1 MPELPI
7 PFPQN
12 GVSDTFSYEAQPPG
26 TTVDALNVRAV
37 DGVTGRVRG
46 AQREG
51 LDRVT
56 PNALGGSK
64 VQALTTVTYDGR
76 QVEFQNN
83 ETSAANDLTLWSK
96 SLNAS
101 TSGAGSGVNT
111 IAIDVSGNVYTIV
124 GNALLV
130 KYNSAGAQ
138 QWEFDLPVKVANHVV
153 RALAVDEYGGI
164 YVGVSEG
171 TTAQEFAWIR
181 RYVENAEGVLDMQWS
196 VAPGA
201 YVEKLVIRNDKI
213 YAALN
218 YNDAGKSQ
226 VAAYEFIYTASPS
239 VARAW
244 YVPYP
249 VNDFAITDSG
259 EVITAH
265 RQADRIFEASG
276 SYPGTRSFDPR
287 SSPETGHVVEPSAMR
302 WDPTKLDNW
311 EDRKWVWMNGDT
323 IKQQQGYET
332 IRDGEDVNL
341 WQDILGAGEVVLSKG
356 LDSTDIAPK
365 YISSGLA
372 GRPGVHFKGNN
383 YRMETLGTKRLLPG
397 ANADEAY
404 LLVMVVKPT
413 GTEAVPQALLY
424 QDSAL
429 TSNSKPNFAQYW
441 VPSSS
446 ATQYESP
453 SGDNGI
459 TGKTR
464 FDTVVALNA
473 RCGVPVTGAS
483 FSYISG
489 GTNPTSYPTL
499 TNVTYGRR
507 IYKDDRV
514 NVSSDGAAYVSLK
527 GNDNYGIRYRVP
539 PYGNPTNNSPT
550 TSRTVDFTDW
560 HRFTGS
566 SGYVSV
572 MGESRQNEDPENT
585 TLFPNGQY
593 NDPKEAYGRFWVGE
607 DASPTE
613 PVRPMIVSMLI
624 DNEKCNGN
632 NDISLFRVNGMPL
645 AQWRS
650 VKHSNGVKPTVIGK
664 LRNSDSSKA
673 GDQTHGMDDMLDD
686 GTSSQVNFIGL
697 DAEIYEIFVIKQYV
711 DGTTTKVCTFPGY
724 NANAF
729 GVNPA
734 YSTAS
739 DTELEKIE
747 AYFAWK
753 YGIAHLLDQGG
764 KAANSAPA
772 WDAQANS
779 YQTVNLGQTQYGHPY
794 GLPAI
799 PSSVTTAVVGGPP
812 TQSTKS
818 PTSIDR
824 YLWTSAYTM
833 MVKWNFQR
841 GPRWIQFADGVGYG
855 VALSGS
861 SVFSVGPVWPTGGV
875 NLDSGSVK
883 LITDLGASVDGVATK
898 TVNLGGSV
906 VGYGNDSVRME
917 CDKYGR
923 CWIPAY
929 WDDASSG
936 LSFNT
941 HALFAFKAPASGTE
955 LTTDFAYKVVSQTPH
970 RGLCVA
976 IDRTETDYGPDSA
989 AITRPEA
996 VVLGTEAYSI
1006 DGQTLHYIDLVG
1018 ADFVPGAKARNTTW
1032 VGVCGGDIKTFTSA
1046 ASQTPS
1052 GGAGAL
1058 SSSSRFVNAVT
1069 AFSKVYFSDGRKYMV
1084 YDPVD
1089 NEVTEWL
1096 AFTAGRIPEAC
1107 RLMTFWRGR
1116 MVLARGP
1123 DDPHNWHMSAVG
1135 DPNDW
1140 NQFPPD
1146 SPLETQA
1153 ISGNNSVVGG
1163 NHDII
1168 NALIPYDR
1176 ERLIF
1181 GGDHTIHMMWGD
1193 PMAGGMIALLTDV
1206 TGISFGSG
1214 WCKDSS
1220 GILYFYGSRGGVY
1233 AMAPGGGADRVSNH
1247 PQKISS
1253 ETIDR
1258 KLSSVNLETHY
1269 LGMVWDDIEQRLY
1282 LYQMPYS
1289 TNATPMDSWCWEKKT
1304 GAWWVDRFS
1313 NVGLSP
1319 TALCVLDGDSS
1330 NDRVIA
1336 LGCQDGVVRYPSRTA
1351 KTDDG
1356 TAIDSYVT
1364 IGPFFSGN
1372 STLRIRN
1379 PKITLARDQG
1389 GCWVELLSSDTADVR
1404 GEPVQRAL
1412 LGPGQNPRHMIGTR
1426 GAFVWLRLRN
1436 AAPGSRWAYES
1447 GVVEAISSNR
1457 KRAP

>member
-1 MPELPI
+1 MAELPI

-26 TTVDALNVRAV
+26 TSVDALNVRAV

-51 LDRVT
+51 LERVT
-56 PNALGGSK
+56 PNALGSNK

-76 QVEFQNN
+76 QIEFENN
-83 ETSAANDLTLWSK
+83 TTSTPNDLTLWAK
-96 SLNAS
+96 PLNA
-101 TSGAGSGVNT
+101 TTTGDGSGVNVV
-111 IAIDVSGNVYTIV
+111 AIDISGNVYTVV
-124 GNALLV
+124 GNAMLV

-171 TTAQEFAWIR
+171 TTAQEYAWIR
-181 RYVENAEGVLDMQWS
+181 RYVEDAEGVLQMQWS

-201 YVEKLVIRNDKI
+201 YVEKLVVRNDKVF
-213 YAALN
+213 AALN
-218 YNDAGKSQ
+218 YSDSGKSQ
-226 VAAYEFIYTASPS
+226 IAAYEFIYTASPA

-249 VNDFAITDSG
+249 VNDFAVTDSG

-265 RQADRIFEASG
+265 EPRLIFTAAG
-276 SYPGTRSFDPR
+276 TYPGNRSFDPR
-287 SSPETGHVVEPSAMR
+287 STPETGHVVEPSAMR

-311 EDRKWVWMNGDT
+311 EDRKWVWLNGDT

-341 WQDILGAGEVVLSKG
+341 WQDILGAGEVVFSKG
-356 LDSTDIAPK
+356 TDAADIAPK

-441 VPSSS
+441 VPSLSS
-446 ATQYESP
+446 TQYESP

-464 FDTVVALNA
+464 FDTVIALNA
-473 RCGVPVTGAS
+473 RCGYSVTGQTFTYTAS
-483 FSYISG
+483 
-489 GTNPTSYPTL
+489 GTNPSSYQTISN
-499 TNVTYGRR
+499 TTYGRR
-507 IYKDDRV
+507 IYKHDRV
-514 NVSSDGAAYVSLK
+514 TVSGSGANNGSGYVSSK
-527 GNDNYGIRYRVP
+527 GNDNYGIRYRLTTISNLEIVP
-539 PYGNPTNNSPT
+539 TVT
-550 TSRTVDFTDW
+550 KTVDFTDW
-560 HRFTGS
+560 HRFRGAA
-566 SGYVSV
+566 GYVSI
-572 MGESRQNEDPENT
+572 MGEQYQNIDQEET
-585 TLFPNGQY
+585 GQGNY
-593 NDPKEAYGRFWVGE
+593 SDPKEAYGRFWVGE

-624 DNEKCNGN
+624 DNEKCNGG

-645 AQWRS
+645 AQWKS
-650 VKHSNGVKPTVIGK
+650 VKHSNSVKPTVIGK

-673 GDQTHGMDDMLDD
+673 GDQSHGMDDMLDD
-686 GTSSQVNFIGL
+686 GAGSQVNFLGL

-729 GVNPA
+729 GVNPS

-764 KAANSAPA
+764 KAANSSPV
-772 WDAQANS
+772 WDAQATS
-779 YQTVNLGQTQYGHPY
+779 YQAIALGQTEYAHPY
-794 GLPAI
+794 GIPAI
-799 PSSVTTAVVGGPP
+799 PSQTSASVVGGPP
-812 TQSTKS
+812 NQSSKS
-818 PTSIDR
+818 QSSIDR
-824 YLWTSAYTM
+824 YLWTSAYSLM
-833 MVKWNFQR
+833 AKWNFQR
-841 GPRWIQFADGVGYG
+841 GPRWVKWASGVGYA
-855 VALSGS
+855 VASKGS
-861 SVFSVGPVWPTGGV
+861 SVFSLGPAYSTGDASAW
-875 NLDSGSVK
+875 LWSDSGA
-883 LITDLGASVDGVATK
+883 DLTAVGNHVAYASSET
-898 TVNLGGSV
+898 
-906 VGYGNDSVRME
+906 VGYGNTKARIE
-917 CDKYGR
+917 FDKYGR
-923 CWIPAY
+923 CWVPAY
-929 WDDASSG
+929 WSNAQSGASY
-936 LSFNT
+936 NT
-941 HALFAFKAPASGTE
+941 QALFAFKAPTSGPT
-955 LTTDFAYKVVSQTPH
+955 LDIDFQYKVISQTPH

-976 IDRTETDYGPDSA
+976 VDQTENDYGPDA
-989 AITRPEA
+989 ANVTRPEA
-996 VVLGTEAYSI
+996 VVLGTEAYSA
-1006 DGQTLHYIDLVG
+1006 GGNTLHYIDLVG
-1018 ADFVPGAKARNTTW
+1018 ADFKVGAKARNITW
-1032 VGVCGGDIKTFTSA
+1032 VGVCDGTIKTFDGTSSSVPTGGASALSA
-1046 ASQTPS
+1046 AS
-1052 GGAGAL
+1052 
-1058 SSSSRFVNAVT
+1058 RYVNAVA
-1069 AFSKVYFSDGRKYMV
+1069 AFSKVYFSDGRKYKV

-1089 NEVTEWL
+1089 DEVTDW
-1096 AFTAGRIPEAC
+1096 AATTAGRIPEAC

-1140 NQFPPD
+1140 DQFPPD

-1168 NALIPYDR
+1168 NCLIPYDR

-1181 GGDHTIHMMWGD
+1181 GGDHSIHMMWGD

-1269 LGMVWDDIEQRLY
+1269 LAMAWDDIEQRLY
-1282 LYQMPYS
+1282 LYQIPYG
-1289 TNATPMDSWCWEKKT
+1289 TNAAPMDSWCWEKKT
-1304 GAWWVDRFS
+1304 NAWWVDRVA
-1313 NVGLSP
+1313 NVGLST
-1319 TALCVLDGDSS
+1319 TAVCVLDGDSS
-1330 NDRVIA
+1330 DDRVIA
-1336 LGCQDGVVRYPSRTA
+1336 LGCQDGVVRHPSRTA
-1351 KTDDG
+1351 ATDDG
-1356 TAIDSYVT
+1356 TSIDSYVT

-1372 STLRIRN
+1372 STLRVRN

-1404 GEPVQRAL
+1404 GEPTQLAL
-1412 LGPGQNPRHMIGTR
+1412 LGPGQNPKKMIGTR
-1426 GAFVWLRLRN
+1426 GPFCWLRLRN
-1436 AAPGSRWAYES
+1436 AAAGSRWAFES
-1447 GVVEAISSNR
+1447 GVVEAISANR

>member
-26 TTVDALNVRAV
+26 TTVDSLNVRAV

-76 QVEFQNN
+76 QVQFENN
-83 ETSAANDLTLWSK
+83 TTATPDDLTLWSK

-101 TSGAGSGVNT
+101 TTGEGSGVNT

-124 GNALLV
+124 GNASLV

-153 RALAVDEYGGI
+153 RALAVDDFGGI

-171 TTAQEFAWIR
+171 TTAQEFTWIR
-181 RYVENAEGVLDMQWS
+181 RYVENAEGVLDLQWS
-196 VAPGA
+196 VSPGA
-201 YVEKLVIRNDKI
+201 YVEKLVVRNDKI

-218 YNDAGKSQ
+218 YTDAGKSQ
-226 VAAYEFIYTASPS
+226 VAAYEFIYSAGPEI
-239 VARAW
+239 ARAW

-249 VNDFAITDSG
+249 VNDFALTDSG

-265 RQADRIFEASG
+265 RQADTIFVAAG
-276 SYPGTRSFDPR
+276 TQPGNRSFDPR
-287 SSPETGHVVEPSAMR
+287 SSPETGHIVEPSAMR
-302 WDPTKLDNW
+302 WDPTKLENW
-311 EDRKWVWMNGDT
+311 EDRKWVWLNGDT
-323 IKQQQGYET
+323 IKQQQGYEA

-341 WQDILGAGEVVLSKG
+341 WQDILGAGEVVFSKG
-356 LDSTDIAPK
+356 LGSSDIAPK

-424 QDSAL
+424 QDSAF
-429 TSNSKPNFAQYW
+429 TSNSKPLFAQYW
-441 VPSSS
+441 VPSAS

-453 SGDNGI
+453 NGDNGI

-464 FDTVVALNA
+464 FDTIIALNA
-473 RCGVPVTGAS
+473 LCGVPVLDQSFIYDAGGSPAS
-483 FSYISG
+483 YSNIS
-489 GTNPTSYPTL
+489 
-499 TNVTYGRR
+499 NVTYGRR
-507 IYKDDRV
+507 IFKNDRFYLASTLTGTAQI
-514 NVSSDGAAYVSLK
+514 VSKK
-527 GNDNYGIRYRVP
+527 GQDNYGIARYGTAVDGTATFSSTP
-539 PYGNPTNNSPT
+539 A
-550 TSRTVDFTDW
+550 SRAVSFIDW
-560 HRFTGS
+560 HRFTGTA
-566 SGYVSV
+566 GYISV
-572 MGESRQNEDPENT
+572 MGESLQNEDHSNAGAGE
-585 TLFPNGQY
+585 Y

-607 DASPTE
+607 TASPGE

-624 DNEKCNGN
+624 DNEKCDGGN
-632 NDISLFRVNGMPL
+632 DVSLFRVNGMPL
-645 AQWRS
+645 SKWRS
-650 VKHSNGVKPTVIGK
+650 VKHANGVKPTVIGK
-664 LRNSDSSKA
+664 LRTSDSWPA
-673 GDQTHGMDDMLDD
+673 GDQSHGMDHMLNN
-686 GTSSQVNFIGL
+686 GGGIQANFLGL
-697 DAEIYEIFVIKQYV
+697 DAEIYEIFVIKQYK
-711 DGTTTKVCTFPGY
+711 DGTVTKVCTFPGY

-729 GVNPA
+729 GTNPA
-734 YSTAS
+734 YVTSS

-753 YGIAHLLDQGG
+753 YGIAHLLDQGTG
-764 KAANSAPA
+764 AADSAPA
-772 WDAQANS
+772 WDAQANH
-779 YQTVNLGQTQYGHPY
+779 YQAINLGRTQYGHPY
-794 GLPAI
+794 GIPAI
-799 PSSVTTAVVGGPP
+799 PSATTTAIVGGPP
-812 TQSTKS
+812 TQSAKDQF
-818 PTSIDR
+818 SIDR

-841 GPRWIQFADGVGYG
+841 GPRWIRVADSVGYG
-855 VALSGS
+855 VAVNGS
-861 SVFSVGPVWPTGGV
+861 SVFSVGPVWP
-875 NLDSGSVK
+875 SGSGYSVR
-883 LITDLGASVDGVATK
+883 LFTDLGATTAPVANFQT
-898 TVNLGGSV
+898 NLGGTA
-906 VGYGNDSVRME
+906 VGYANDAVRIE

-923 CWIPAY
+923 CWVPAY
-929 WDDASSG
+929 WEDASGST
-936 LSFNT
+936 FNT
-941 HALFAFKAPASGTE
+941 HALFAFKAPASGTT
-955 LTTDFAYKVVSQTPH
+955 LDIDFQYKVISQTPH

-976 IDRTETDYGPDSA
+976 IDRTSVEYGDDA
-989 AITRPEA
+989 ASITRPEA
-996 VVLGTEAYSI
+996 VVLGTEAYSV
-1006 DGQTLHYIDLVG
+1006 DGKTLHYIDLVG
-1018 ADFVPGAKARNTTW
+1018 ADFIPGAKARNTTW

-1046 ASQTPS
+1046 SSSTPAN
-1052 GGAGAL
+1052 GTGAL
-1058 SSSSRFVNAVT
+1058 SASSRYVNAVT
-1069 AFSKVYFSDGRKYMV
+1069 AFSKVYFSDGRKYKV
-1084 YDPVD
+1084 YDPVQD
-1089 NEVTEWL
+1089 EVSEW
-1096 AFTAGRIPEAC
+1096 AATTAGRIPEAC

-1140 NQFPPD
+1140 DQFPPD

-1153 ISGNNSVVGG
+1153 ISGNNSIVGS

-1258 KLSSVNLETHY
+1258 KLSAVNLETHY

-1282 LYQMPYS
+1282 LYQMPYG
-1289 TNATPMDSWCWEKKT
+1289 TNASPMDSWCWEKKT
-1304 GAWWVDRFS
+1304 GAWWVDRFG

-1319 TALCVLDGDSS
+1319 TALCVLDGDASD
-1330 NDRVIA
+1330 DRVIA
-1336 LGCQDGVVRYPSRTA
+1336 IGCQDGVVRYPSGTA

-1372 STLRIRN
+1372 STLRVRN

-1412 LGPGQNPRHMIGTR
+1412 LGPGQNSRQMIGTR
-1426 GAFVWLRLRN
+1426 GAFCWLRLRN

-1447 GVVEAISSNR
+1447 GVIEAISANR